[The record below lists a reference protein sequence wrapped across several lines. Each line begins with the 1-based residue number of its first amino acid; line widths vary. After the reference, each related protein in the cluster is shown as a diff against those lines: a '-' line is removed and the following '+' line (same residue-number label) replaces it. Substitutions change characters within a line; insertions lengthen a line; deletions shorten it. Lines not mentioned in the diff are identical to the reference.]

1 MSATRDKID
10 GIVVDYAREDVHV
23 IYCAG
28 NVHEHIECYAG
39 WRFTWDTCGDFFVV
53 NVASKPCRRWT
64 VVDPY
69 TGLVC
74 ISGYERT
81 RAAAVK
87 ELIDA
92 PGRLERIW
100 RMREDVSYPYYGRYQ
115 LLNEEYLRKVKELG
129 ES

>member
-23 IYCAG
+23 IYSV
-28 NVHEHIECYAG
+28 NTPRERIERYAG
-39 WRFTWDTCGDFFVV
+39 WRFTWDTCGDFCVV
-53 NVASKPCRRWT
+53 NVGTQSSRRWT

-69 TGLVC
+69 TGLTC
-74 ISGYERT
+74 ISGYEST